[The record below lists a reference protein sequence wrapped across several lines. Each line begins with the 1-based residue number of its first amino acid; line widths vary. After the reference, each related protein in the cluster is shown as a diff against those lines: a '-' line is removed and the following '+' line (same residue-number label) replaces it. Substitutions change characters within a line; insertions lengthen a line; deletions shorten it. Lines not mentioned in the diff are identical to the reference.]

1 MHYEGK
7 LHYIGVFDS
16 NTKAGLAYEIAGQVL
31 GIANKSKGPFNA
43 KEVAM
48 NVEVAQTAAVE
59 CVAALTKKNDEYM
72 RSVLDEE
79 KKGNGGGYP
88 RFPLLM

>member
-16 NTKAGLAYEIAGQVL
+16 KTKAGLAYEIAGQVL
-31 GIANKSKGPFNA
+31 QIANKSKGPFNA
-43 KEVAM
+43 KEVTR
-48 NVEVAQTAAVE
+48 NVNLAQKAAAE

-72 RSVLDEE
+72 RSVLD
-79 KKGNGGGYP
+79 KSNGGGGVVS
-88 RFPLLM
+88 